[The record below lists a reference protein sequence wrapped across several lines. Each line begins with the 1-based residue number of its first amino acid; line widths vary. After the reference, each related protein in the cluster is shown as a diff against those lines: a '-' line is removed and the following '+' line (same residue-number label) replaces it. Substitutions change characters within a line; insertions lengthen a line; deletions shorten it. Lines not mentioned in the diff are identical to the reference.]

1 MNKPI
6 VPPAKELDAVVA
18 LKATPPRTRKDIV
31 VRPRLDRRL
40 VSSKIPVLM
49 IQAPMGYGKT
59 LLLAQWRRRVLD
71 TGGVVAWLTLDES
84 DDVQR
89 FLDGVL
95 LSIRHASGRFD
106 FCLSSTRGGRE
117 PDWHL
122 RTAAEILAG
131 WAELARPL
139 ALVLDDFDRVK
150 DARARAVGEYF
161 MANLPS
167 NGRLLMGCRTIQDSA
182 WMLELQADDQLIVI
196 HENELAFT
204 FEESV
209 AFLQQ
214 RVDANLSSDLAARIH
229 DLTGGW
235 PIGLELCASTA
246 LEADDPIEGL
256 ADVRRQ
262 WRKVSGNLLECVTA
276 TWSPEMKSFLV
287 EISLLKHLSVELC
300 AAVTGR
306 ANTAE
311 LVEQLRAKSGLL
323 LDAEDRPWFRLH
335 HLAADH
341 LREAAARL
349 PRTHLNALHR
359 RAATWLMTRSFWADA
374 AAHALEAGET
384 AMAFDA
390 MEHSLRSLL
399 SAGRFELIDSW
410 LTLLPAHEIVRR
422 QRLRLSAAIRLAIR
436 GVPQYRE
443 LVADLERS
451 GEPRLQFAAAVV
463 HALAASHAD
472 DPDAA
477 SAALRDWRDA
487 SVSDDQPMVRAYCNI
502 RRWLGSLEGNETAV
516 GSPVSLHEVGAY
528 PLSGSVSIVPR
539 SSGAHARR
547 QATGSERVT
556 ASGPCSA
563 RKSARASQ
571 SARRASGRHH
581 GNPRSRT
588 G

>member
-1 MNKPI
+1 MAQGLRQ
-6 VPPAKELDAVVA
+6 PARVCHRDLVA
-18 LKATPPRTRKDIV
+18 
-31 VRPRLDRRL
+31 
-40 VSSKIPVLM
+40 
-49 IQAPMGYGKT
+49 G
-59 LLLAQWRRRVLD
+59 
-71 TGGVVAWLTLDES
+71 
-84 DDVQR
+84 
-89 FLDGVL
+89 
-95 LSIRHASGRFD
+95 
-106 FCLSSTRGGRE
+106 
-117 PDWHL
+117 
-122 RTAAEILAG
+122 
-131 WAELARPL
+131 
-139 ALVLDDFDRVK
+139 
-150 DARARAVGEYF
+150 
-161 MANLPS
+161 
-167 NGRLLMGCRTIQDSA
+167 
-182 WMLELQADDQLIVI
+182 
-196 HENELAFT
+196 NE
-204 FEESV
+204 
-209 AFLQQ
+209 
-214 RVDANLSSDLAARIH
+214 
-229 DLTGGW
+229 
-235 PIGLELCASTA
+235 
-246 LEADDPIEGL
+246 
-256 ADVRRQ
+256 
-262 WRKVSGNLLECVTA
+262 
-276 TWSPEMKSFLV
+276 SFLV

-349 PRTHLNALHR
+349 PRAHLNALHR

-451 GEPRLQFAAAVV
+451 AEPRLQFAAAVV

-477 SAALRDWRDA
+477 NAALRDWRDA

-528 PLSGSVSIVPR
+528 PLSGSVSMYREALALMRAAKPQEASELLRPGLALLERALGRR
-539 SSGAHARR
+539 SPPAVLLAVTMATLAVEQDDFESGHVLLADRLDLIDPALLPDGLAFGFQSAAAVAYHDG
-547 QATGSERVT
+547 QAER
-556 ASGPCSA
+556 AEDLL
-563 RKSARASQ
+563 RLLLARAT
-571 SARRASGRHH
+571 ALELPRIRAYALV
-581 GNPRSRT
+581 
-588 G
+588 